1 MPLFEAPLPAFF
13 GRPEAVGCYF
23 LSHLGTRPPAPPPM
37 AKAYG
42 LSHPSNSCLVLPSVQ
57 RQLSTENLSRT

>member
-23 LSHLGTRPPAPPPM
+23 LSHLGTRPPAPPHPWLKPM
-37 AKAYG
+37 DY
-42 LSHPSNSCLVLPSVQ
+42 LIPPIPVWFFLPSKD
-57 RQLSTENLSRT
+57 S